1 MIHTVNSIN
10 WVKYIH
16 ISGQYGPVVCS
27 ILLFILSL

>member
-10 WVKYIH
+10 WVKYI
-16 ISGQYGPVVCS
+16 GQYGPVVCS